1 MATKKRKPVL
11 SRAQK
16 KENSLMAEALAM
28 YAAHEADLYRNQARY
43 IAKALARRKVKGEY
57 KKELA
62 IKAFKSLA
70 DDAAKKYNRRFSGR
84 FGSGFGEWKPDI
96 RREAAKILLGHYAE
110 LIRDYTQDLRAGIP
124 YSKLLD

>member
-1 MATKKRKPVL
+1 MATKIRK
-11 SRAQK
+11 
-16 KENSLMAEALAM
+16 
-28 YAAHEADLYRNQARY
+28 
-43 IAKALARRKVKGEY
+43 RKVKGEY

-70 DDAAKKYNRRFSGR
+70 DNAAKKYNKRFSGP
-84 FGSGFGEWKPDI
+84 FGSGFGEWTPDI
-96 RREAAKILLGHYAE
+96 RRETAKILLENYEA